1 MSQNE
6 LAELI
11 FNSGL
16 SNSDG
21 VDMDSGRGIGMCI
34 IKQKIDE
41 LGGRIEVDSK
51 EGKYCNFKIVIPKN

>member
-34 IKQKIDE
+34 INE